1 MTEQFILDTMKAQGR
16 ADAMNLASRAID
28 MTPTEI
34 IAEERKIPAW
44 NPKGDYSDPTKTPI
58 GTPVRDGGQVWILLQ
73 LHNAAHYPY
82 RPTQLR
88 SLWGLAH
95 SKDPKTAKPWVPSY
109 GTSGLYMLDECCT
122 YLNPGDGLQHVYRNN
137 YNNNEYPPHTLNT
150 EDRWED
156 LGTVEEVQSLG

>member
-88 SLWGLAH
+88 SPWGLAH

-122 YLNPGDGLQHVYRNN
+122 YLNPGDGLQHVYRNHWD
-137 YNNNEYPPHTLNT
+137 NNDYPPHTLNV
-150 EDRWED
+150 ESRWED
-156 LGTVEEVQSLG
+156 LGTVAEVQGNG

>member
-16 ADAMNLASRAID
+16 ADAMNLAARAID

-44 NPKGDYSDPTKTPI
+44 NPKGDYSAPTKPPI

-73 LHNAAHYPY
+73 LHNPAHYPY

-109 GTSGLYMLDECCT
+109 GTSGLYMRDECCT
-122 YLNPGDGLQHVYRNN
+122 YLNPKDGLQHVYLNHWD
-137 YNNNEYPPHTLNT
+137 NNEFPPHTLNV
-150 EDRWED
+150 ESRWEN
-156 LGTVEEVQSLG
+156 LGTVAEVQGNG

>member
-1 MTEQFILDTMKAQGR
+1 
-16 ADAMNLASRAID
+16 MNLASRAVD

-82 RPTQLR
+82 RPTELR

-109 GTSGLYMLDECCT
+109 GTSGLYMLDECCA
-122 YLNPGDGLQHVYRNN
+122 YLNPRDGLQHVCRSKKDNN
-137 YNNNEYPPHTLNT
+137 AYPPYTLNT
-150 EDRWED
+150 EGDWED
-156 LGTVEEVQSLG
+156 LGTVAKVQGNG